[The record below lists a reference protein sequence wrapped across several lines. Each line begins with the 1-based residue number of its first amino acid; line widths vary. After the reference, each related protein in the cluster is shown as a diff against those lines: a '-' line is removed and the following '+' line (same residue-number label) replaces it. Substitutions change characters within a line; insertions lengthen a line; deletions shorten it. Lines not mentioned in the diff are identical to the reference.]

1 MTSKTKSHVFLI
13 ELTIAIL
20 VFALAAAIVL
30 GLFVKADQTSSRSQL
45 TTIALAISQSMAEQV
60 KASESTAQA
69 QQALVIQPGLT
80 GSTKGRPTPVAT
92 LYFDQR
98 GTLVQDQADAAFQ
111 IRANLTQES
120 RTQGIMAT
128 VTIIAEIVSP
138 VFSGSPTDQQ
148 EPLLSLTVKKYFSGE
163 EAIR

>member
-45 TTIALAISQSMAEQV
+45 TTIALAISQSIAEQV
-60 KASESTAQA
+60 KASESPSQEPDGTQ
-69 QQALVIQPGLT
+69 
-80 GSTKGRPTPVAT
+80 
-92 LYFDQR
+92 YYDQS
-98 GTLVQDQADAAFQ
+98 GVLVQDRAEAAFQ
-111 IRANLTQES
+111 IQTSVTQENWN
-120 RTQGIMAT
+120 QGTMAI
-128 VTIIAEIVSP
+128 VTILAEVVLPASA
-138 VFSGSPTDQQ
+138 GSSSEQQ

-163 EAIR
+163 EATR

>member
-1 MTSKTKSHVFLI
+1 MTSNTKSHVFLI

-30 GLFVKADQTSSRSQL
+30 RLFVKADQTSSRSQL
-45 TTIALAISQSMAEQV
+45 TTIALAISQSIAEQV
-60 KASESTAQA
+60 KASESPSKEPDGTQ
-69 QQALVIQPGLT
+69 
-80 GSTKGRPTPVAT
+80 
-92 LYFDQR
+92 YYDQS
-98 GTLVQDQADAAFQ
+98 GVLVQDRAEAAFQ
-111 IRANLTQES
+111 IQTSITQEN
-120 RTQGIMAT
+120 RNQGIMAT

-138 VFSGSPTDQQ
+138 AFSGSPSDQQ

>member
-45 TTIALAISQSMAEQV
+45 TTIALAISQSIAEQV

-69 QQALVIQPGLT
+69 HQAA
-80 GSTKGRPTPVAT
+80 SAAT
-92 LYFDQR
+92 LYFDQS
-98 GTLVQDQADAAFQ
+98 GALVQDQADAAFQ
-111 IRANLTQES
+111 IRTNLTQES
-120 RTQGIMAT
+120 RTQGIMTT
-128 VTIIAEIVSP
+128 VTIIAEIISP
-138 VFSGSPTDQQ
+138 AFSGSPSDQQ